1 MTPESNL
8 KSLGAKT
15 PYIFEYNSDL
25 LEAFPNPNPNLDP
38 LITLECKEFTSLCP
52 ITSQPDF
59 GVIYIRYIPKDK
71 MVESKSLKLY
81 LFSYRNHGSFHE
93 SCINTILL
101 DLVQLL
107 DPKYLEVYGDFVS
120 RGGIAIK
127 PFVNYAI
134 KEYQDFKEKR
144 LLNAK

>member
-1 MTPESNL
+1 M
-8 KSLGAKT
+8 
-15 PYIFEYNSDL
+15 
-25 LEAFPNPNPNLDP
+25 
-38 LITLECKEFTSLCP
+38 
-52 ITSQPDF
+52 
-59 GVIYIRYIPKDK
+59 GVY
-71 MVESKSLKLY
+71 
-81 LFSYRNHGSFHE
+81 E

-101 DLVQLL
+101 DLVRLL
-107 DPKYLEVYGDFVS
+107 EPKYLEVYGDFAS